1 MSNIRT
7 QRWIKKF
14 LSVLRQKYFQML
26 EIIPQKEKTFL
37 FLMQKIKHEKT
48 IQTQEG
54 NNRLK
59 LINKLDEQCIV
70 KIIHQILKGGTTRGR
85 WFINFIWNFFSTLS
99 LIMRTIGS
107 KLISEQ
113 CRWKYSAWSAFEM
126 SSWPDWWAC
135 WCIWCCQCWWC
146 NTGLEKDKDGD

>member
-1 MSNIRT
+1 
-7 QRWIKKF
+7 
-14 LSVLRQKYFQML
+14 ML

-85 WFINFIWNFFSTLS
+85 
-99 LIMRTIGS
+99 
-107 KLISEQ
+107 
-113 CRWKYSAWSAFEM
+113 
-126 SSWPDWWAC
+126 
-135 WCIWCCQCWWC
+135 
-146 NTGLEKDKDGD
+146 